1 MKSKRIIAM
10 LCTLAVMFS
19 SSGGLPISD
28 RELFDSAIT
37 VNAVENVAKVDDTVY
52 TDFNTALNNWTA
64 GKTLTLLN
72 DVTSS
77 RISVLESKTL
87 DLNGKTIT
95 FSNDNTESRVIH
107 VGNAGTVLTL
117 KDSSG
122 NNSGRLTGIN
132 TPSNDWSGALYI
144 NSGATVNMYGGTISG
159 NTSYCGAGVWID
171 GRGHRGNATFNMY
184 GGVITGNNAT
194 SGGGVYVGRQNDKY
208 AGTAHFNLYGGTIT
222 GNTATTGSNVYV
234 DKGVMTQTGGTLDG
248 GFVDKLDRYVSL
260 TFNANGSSGSMS
272 EQYIQKNVDTLIKQ
286 NTFTRNGFL
295 YSGWNKDANGSG
307 TGYDADGSITI
318 DTDTTLYAQWTSIA
332 ASVTAGGTTTSYTSL
347 SDALSAWT
355 DDSTLT
361 LLNNVETSSTINI
374 SGTKVLDLNGYG
386 IKMTGSGSVINV
398 GNNANLTLKDSNPD
412 VKHKYTIA
420 NPQSNGAGLAV
431 VDDTNGTQ
439 SFTGGYI
446 TGGNAEYGGGVY
458 TNGGN
463 IIING
468 GTIIGNKVSSSANT
482 KGGGGV
488 CIDAG
493 TLTMKDGAVIGNYA
507 YLAKGAQGGGLT
519 LLSTANFTM
528 SGGIIS
534 CNYSNGC
541 GGGVQANN
549 YAVGNIT
556 ISGGKIC
563 NNYTKQGGG
572 INSGGTVNLTGGSI
586 CDNIADNGGGICAQ
600 KVILSGSAIIQNNN
614 KQISGKSDICL
625 YGSKLLTI
633 NAQLNENNS
642 NPIVVGIYQGGTGI
656 FTNSTNTAYNDSSK
670 FISDNDNYA
679 IVKNAD
685 GQLCLV
691 TAVTVIFDADGG
703 SAVKNQTV
711 ASGNTAD
718 EPIAPTKTGYTFDG
732 WYDGDTKF
740 DFSTPITGDMTLT
753 AKWLKNPTY
762 TVTIPADV
770 KCSNS
775 NSASAII
782 SAEYD
787 VGELYTLSVAVT
799 SENNFQ
805 LKANYDN
812 RVLIPYTIMCDD
824 KRLSMGQTEILS
836 VSGNGEQS
844 KTLNFSVDP
853 SQMYAGAYSDTL
865 TFNISL
871 T

>member
-28 RELFDSAIT
+28 RGLFDTAVTVSA
-37 VNAVENVAKVDDTVY
+37 AY
-52 TDFNTALNNWTA
+52 TDVTSFNNASESNPTLNLAEDYNGGMTITRSDGTINLNNHSIKGTLYLQ
-64 GKTLTLLN
+64 GTDRSKTLT
-72 DVTSS
+72 
-77 RISVLESKTL
+77 I
-87 DLNGKTIT
+87 
-95 FSNDNTESRVIH
+95 
-107 VGNAGTVLTL
+107 
-117 KDSSG
+117 
-122 NNSGRLTGIN
+122 NN
-132 TPSNDWSGALYI
+132 
-144 NSGATVNMYGGTISG
+144 
-159 NTSYCGAGVWID
+159 
-171 GRGHRGNATFNMY
+171 
-184 GGVITGNNAT
+184 
-194 SGGGVYVGRQNDKY
+194 
-208 AGTAHFNLYGGTIT
+208 GTIT
-222 GNTATTGSNVYV
+222 GSIDGKDGFNTTFTYWSNIVLNDITVNGQVYSEGHDITINGGTYKGTVGVYTYQNAEYTSTLTVNEGYFYKIFELNQGSI
-234 DKGVMTQTGGTLDG
+234 TGGNAVG
-248 GFVDKLDRYVSL
+248 GNVVLYGGSFVEKPTRYTYYRAPSGLEKDSFIASGKTVISCSDTVGGQTFNYKVVPEYTL
-260 TFNANGSSGSMS
+260 TFNANNGSLPSGAAST
-272 EQYIQKNVDTLIKQ
+272 QKVGYTGKYGEFGSLP
-286 NTFTRNGFL
+286 TPTRNDYMFDGW
-295 YSGWNKDANGSG
+295 YTAASGGTQVTDATQYNTNGNS
-307 TGYDADGSITI
+307 TI
-318 DTDTTLYAQWTSIA
+318 YAHWTAIV

-361 LLNNVETSSTINI
+361 LLEDVETSSTINI

-398 GNNANLTLKDSNPD
+398 GNGANLTLKDSNPD

-468 GTIIGNKVSSSANT
+468 GTIIGNKVSSSSNT

-679 IVKNAD
+679 IAKNAD

-718 EPIAPTKTGYTFDG
+718 EPTAPTKTGYTFDG

-740 DFSTPITGDMTLT
+740 DFTTPITEDTTLT

-775 NSASAII
+775 NSASATV

>member
-171 GRGHRGNATFNMY
+171 GRGHGGNATFNMY

-355 DDSTLT
+355 DGSTLT
-361 LLNNVETSSTINI
+361 LLNDVEISSTITV
-374 SGTKVLDLNGYG
+374 SGTKTLDLNGY
-386 IKMTGSGSVINV
+386 K
-398 GNNANLTLKDSNPD
+398 
-412 VKHKYTIA
+412 
-420 NPQSNGAGLAV
+420 
-431 VDDTNGTQ
+431 
-439 SFTGGYI
+439 
-446 TGGNAEYGGGVY
+446 
-458 TNGGN
+458 
-463 IIING
+463 
-468 GTIIGNKVSSSANT
+468 
-482 KGGGGV
+482 
-488 CIDAG
+488 IDANN
-493 TLTMKDGAVIGNYA
+493 GNY
-507 YLAKGAQGGGLT
+507 
-519 LLSTANFTM
+519 S
-528 SGGIIS
+528 
-534 CNYSNGC
+534 
-541 GGGVQANN
+541 V
-549 YAVGNIT
+549 IT
-556 ISGGKIC
+556 ISGGNLTLQDTSGSDNGCITGGNGITDGNNNKVRYGGGIYVDGGTLTMTGGTISGNNAKGETSGGGYGGGVAVVNSSKFTMTGGIIKDNHAGVVEPGYGGGVSLSGSSTFEMSGTAKII
-563 NNYTKQGGG
+563 NNEADKQGGG
-572 INSGGTVNLTGGSI
+572 GGVVVINSTFTMNAGTISGNKATDAGYNWAGATGVQMNANAKVIIRGGTITDVIKNKMTGHLYYGVTFNVNEHG
-586 CDNIADNGGGICAQ
+586 IAPDA
-600 KVILSGSAIIQNNN
+600 VDVE
-614 KQISGKSDICL
+614 SGK
-625 YGSKLLTI
+625 T
-633 NAQLNENNS
+633 
-642 NPIVVGIYQGGTGI
+642 
-656 FTNSTNTAYNDSSK
+656 
-670 FISDNDNYA
+670 
-679 IVKNAD
+679 
-685 GQLCLV
+685 V
-691 TAVTVIFDADGG
+691 TA
-703 SAVKNQTV
+703 
-711 ASGNTAD
+711 
-718 EPIAPTKTGYTFDG
+718 PIAPTVDGYILSG
-732 WYDGDTKF
+732 WYKEEECSNVWNFETDTVA
-740 DFSTPITGDMTLT
+740 SVTTLY
-753 AKWLKNPTY
+753 AKWLKNPAY

-770 KCSNS
+770 NCSNS

-787 VGELYTLSVAVT
+787 VGEFHTLSVAVT
-799 SENNFQ
+799 SENSFQ
-805 LKANYDN
+805 LKADYDDS
-812 RVLIPYTIMCDD
+812 VLIPYTIMCDD
-824 KRLSMGQTEILS
+824 MQLSTGQTEILS

-844 KTLNFSVDP
+844 KTLNFSIDP
-853 SQMYAGAYSDTL
+853 NQMYAGAYSDTL